1 MAKNPTELA
10 FSQKYDR
17 EHAEAYLKKH
27 SDGFMRRLSN
37 WREQNITRRA
47 LKAAG
52 DPGLVLDL
60 PCGAGRFWPLLAENP
75 RRVIFAADNSND
87 MLNVARDATPAEIL
101 ARVRLFKASA
111 FATGLADG
119 EVDSVL
125 CIRLLHHIQKPE
137 HRLEILRELH
147 RISRDSVIVSLWV
160 DGNYKAWRRQR
171 LEKKRSILYSVG
183 KNQNR
188 FVVPKAQI
196 EQEFKTAGFHIHS
209 HIDFFPYYAMWRA
222 YILRKEI

>member
-1 MAKNPTELA
+1 MARRPTELA

-17 EHAEAYLKKH
+17 EHAETYLNKH
-27 SDGFMRRLSN
+27 TDGLMRRLSN
-37 WREQNITRRA
+37 WREQNVTRRA

-75 RRVIFAADNSND
+75 RRIIFAADNSND
-87 MLNVARDATPAEIL
+87 MLNVARDAASKEVL
-101 ARVRLFKASA
+101 ARVRLFQASA

-119 EVDSVL
+119 EVDCVL
-125 CIRLLHHIQKPE
+125 CIRLLHHVQKSE

-147 RISRDSVIVSLWV
+147 RVTRDSVIVSLWV

-171 LEKKRSILYSVG
+171 LEQKRAARNATGS
-183 KNQNR
+183 NQNR
-188 FVVPKAQI
+188 FLIPKADI
-196 EQEFKTAGFHIHS
+196 EREFKAAGFNIQS
-209 HIDFFPYYAMWRA
+209 HIDFFPYYAMWRT